1 MITFDRGKNK
11 FIYRIAGII
20 QNGGRVLLHRSEQ
33 EQIWALPGGR
43 AEMFEPS
50 DKTIVREM
58 MEEIGVAVNVKR
70 LVYMVEN
77 FFVYEGI
84 NCHEIG
90 MYYLIEAEKK
100 SKIYANA
107 EFDGDEGGTRLIF
120 KWFDIEKLQEIQL
133 YPSFLRTG
141 LKNLPETAAHIIHR
155 DQ

>member
-1 MITFDRGKNK
+1 MITFNRGNSK

-20 QNGGRVLLHRSEQ
+20 QNGGKVLLHRSEH
-33 EQIWALPGGR
+33 EQIWAMPGGR

-58 MEEIGVAVNVKR
+58 MEEIGIAVIVKR

-77 FFVYEGI
+77 FFVYEGV

-90 MYYLIEAEKK
+90 MYYLLEADKN
-100 SKIYANA
+100 SKIFAHE
-107 EFDGDEGGTRLIF
+107 EFDGDEGGIRLIF
-120 KWFDIEKLQEIQL
+120 KWFDADKLNGLPL

-141 LKNLPETAAHIIHR
+141 LGALPENATHIIHR
-155 DQ
+155 DK

>member
-1 MITFDRGKNK
+1 MITFDRGNNK

-20 QNGGRVLLHRSEQ
+20 KNGGKVLLHRSER
-33 EQIWALPGGR
+33 EQIWAMPGGR
-43 AEMFEPS
+43 AEMFESS

-58 MEEIGVAVNVKR
+58 MEEIGISVIVNR

-77 FFVYEGI
+77 FFVYEGV

-90 MYYLIEAEKK
+90 LYYLLEAEKD
-100 SKIYANA
+100 SKIFAHE

-120 KWFDIEKLQEIQL
+120 KWFDADKLHDMPL

-141 LKNLPETAAHIIHR
+141 LSALPDNATHIIHR
-155 DQ
+155 YE